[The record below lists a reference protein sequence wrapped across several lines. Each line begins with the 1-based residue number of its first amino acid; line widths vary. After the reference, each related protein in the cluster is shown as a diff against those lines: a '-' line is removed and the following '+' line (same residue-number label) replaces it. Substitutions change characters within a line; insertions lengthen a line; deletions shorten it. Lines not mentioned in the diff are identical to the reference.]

1 MQPFNKYLNMPR
13 DIITPDAEQQIM
25 AAIAEA
31 EQNTS
36 GEIRVHVESKCTGNV
51 LDRATEV
58 FADLHMHKTELRNGV
73 LFYVALEDH
82 QFAVLGDAGINAT
95 VPEHFWEDITA
106 EVIRQFKEKKYAEGL
121 SKGILMAGEQL
132 KAHFPY
138 SQKGDLNELSDDISF
153 GD

>member
-1 MQPFNKYLNMPR
+1 MPK
-13 DIITPDAEQQIM
+13 DTITPADEQQIM

-36 GEIRVHVESKCTGNV
+36 GEIRVHVETNCSGNV

-58 FADLHMHKTELRNGV
+58 FADLHMHKTQLRNGV
-73 LFYVALEDH
+73 LFYVAIDDH
-82 QFAVLGDAGINAT
+82 QFAVLGDAGINAI

-106 EVIRQFKEKKYAEGL
+106 EVVRQFKEKKYAEGL

-132 KAHFPY
+132 KSHFPY
-138 SQKGDLNELSDDISF
+138 NPKGDINELSDDISF

>member
-1 MQPFNKYLNMPR
+1 MPK
-13 DIITPDAEQQIM
+13 DTITPADEKTIM
-25 AAIAEA
+25 AAIKEA
-31 EQNTS
+31 ELNTS
-36 GEIRVHVESKCTGNV
+36 GEIRVHVESNCEGDV

-58 FADLHMHKTELRNGV
+58 FAELHMHQTKLRNGV

-95 VPEHFWEDITA
+95 VPDHFWEDITA
-106 EVIRQFKEKKYAEGL
+106 EVVKYFKQKKYAEGL
-121 SKGILMAGEQL
+121 SRGIKMAGEQL

-138 SQKGDLNELSDDISF
+138 DPKGDINELSDDISF